1 MREGRHQRAHRGGQ
15 RCPLGPQPR
24 TQSPGCSVSPE
35 SSPGWG
41 MGLSAR
47 CAGLQHPNPGAPL
60 TRVSLRGG
68 PGGGLG
74 KTRKGQG
81 QHRGV
86 VQKPQAETKVLS
98 ALPLE
103 TEGFQPRA
111 LCPWSSSPAVQKGVV
126 SLRPRSCKP
135 ESRRALKAASP
146 LLHSQDDSPRGPEQL
161 GRPPRAG
168 WALTTP
174 GYPPGAGRAGQR
186 PGSGRGSRWTRP

>member
-1 MREGRHQRAHRGGQ
+1 MREGRHQRAHGGGQ
-15 RCPLGPQPR
+15 RCRLGPQPR
-24 TQSPGCSVSPE
+24 TQSPGHSVSPE
-35 SSPGWG
+35 LSPGWG

-68 PGGGLG
+68 PGR
-74 KTRKGQG
+74 TRKGQG
-81 QHRGV
+81 QQRGG

-111 LCPWSSSPAVQKGVV
+111 LCPWSSSPAVQKGVA
-126 SLRPRSCKP
+126 SLRPRIG
-135 ESRRALKAASP
+135 AASLNPAELLKQHP
-146 LLHSQDDSPRGPEQL
+146 LLHSQDDGPGGPEQP

-168 WALTTP
+168 RPLTTP
-174 GYPPGAGRAGQR
+174 GCRPGAGRAGQH